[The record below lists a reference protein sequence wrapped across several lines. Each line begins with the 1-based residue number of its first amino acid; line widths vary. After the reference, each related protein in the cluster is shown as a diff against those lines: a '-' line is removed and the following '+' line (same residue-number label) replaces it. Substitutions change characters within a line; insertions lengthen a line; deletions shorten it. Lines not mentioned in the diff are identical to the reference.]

1 MLGNG
6 SGFLLLAGLMVAG
19 FGLVA
24 FNRAHQD
31 RPTGGGLG
39 SGLTPYGREA
49 LSIVVILTGLG
60 LMFAAAIG
68 Y

>member
-1 MLGNG
+1 MLDNG
-6 SGFLLLAGLMVAG
+6 SGLLLLAGLMVAG
-19 FGLVA
+19 FGVVA

-39 SGLTPYGREA
+39 SGLTPTGREA
-49 LSIVVILTGLG
+49 LSVVVMLTGLG

>member
-1 MLGNG
+1 MLDNG
-6 SGFLLLAGLMVAG
+6 SGYLLLAGLVVAG
-19 FGLVA
+19 FGLLA

-39 SGLTPYGREA
+39 SGLAPAGREV

-60 LMFAAAIG
+60 LMLAAATG